1 MKAWL
6 GRLSLRYK
14 FTLAAL
20 VVEAVMLS
28 FLIAQ
33 RRPLHHPGAA
43 KTGRESR
50 GGNREDHGSGPA
62 CAPDAAG

>member
-28 FLIAQ
+28 FLI
-33 RRPLHHPGAA
+33 
-43 KTGRESR
+43 
-50 GGNREDHGSGPA
+50 GNGMQLTTQVLQKQSEYRV
-62 CAPDAAG
+62 